1 MKNKIEELT
10 AAVQAI
16 GKLLDEITA
25 VLGKLALLV
34 LAAQTVAQIF
44 KLGG

>member
-16 GKLLDEITA
+16 GKLLDEITT
-25 VLGKLALLV
+25 VLTKLALLV
-34 LAAQTVAQIF
+34 MALQTVIHIL
-44 KLGG
+44 KVGG